1 MGISYYY
8 CSHERQRQGHT
19 SSQEACSFL
28 RWVIRDLTTQVTRP
42 KSRTS
47 TTQAVI
53 PKKLEDL
60 YAKHDLSVEGLL
72 ECLLIVTEYIA
83 REYHHQVCIIVDAVD
98 ESPLPRDAMLSV
110 LTTIG
115 ANTEWQHVS
124 LCFTSRKEA
133 DISKAIEAIQPLQP
147 PRLPQPPRAPQPTG
161 GRRGQPLQP
170 EMPSSSSATP
180 TGREILSPV
189 GPSRRLL
196 ERAARTQFSGFDGMP
211 PPSPVENVW
220 ERGRNPSGGAFE
232 VPSSS
237 YRQSRSAI
245 RPPSGDVT
253 PHRDGPMR
261 SISMSPAKES
271 HDFDPMEID
280 SRMEGCTILSLDD
293 NPDVKEAIHT
303 FVRSQ
308 LQAHKMR
315 GTGEGELEDIINL
328 IARRAKGMYV
338 TTLPLL
344 VS

>member
-53 PKKLEDL
+53 PKKLEEL
-60 YAKHDLSVEGLL
+60 YATHDLSVQGLL
-72 ECLLIVTEYIA
+72 ECLLVVTEYIS

-124 LCFTSRKEA
+124 LCFTSRKEV
-133 DISKAIEAIQPLQP
+133 DIAGAIEAIQP
-147 PRLPQPPRAPQPTG
+147 PQPPQPPVD
-161 GRRGQPLQP
+161 RPSRPHQPAI
-170 EMPSSSSATP
+170 PSSPLATP
-180 TGREILSPV
+180 PERKILSPV
-189 GPSRRLL
+189 GPLNRRSK
-196 ERAARTQFSGFDGMP
+196 THFSGFDGSSSSSHGMP
-211 PPSPVENVW
+211 PPSPFGNVW

-237 YRQSRSAI
+237 YRPSRSAM
-245 RPPSGDVT
+245 RPPSGNAT
-253 PHRDGPMR
+253 PHQDGPMR

-280 SRMEGCTILSLDD
+280 SRKEGCTILSLDD
-293 NPDVKEAIHT
+293 NPDVKEAIRT

-308 LQAHKMR
+308 LQANEMR

-338 TTLPLL
+338 TTLPPL